1 MSLISLGVRKLTKKN
16 NFIQNLIF
24 LLCIIVIIGTIY
36 YFRPLSANNVFP
48 ELENAEKIAFI
59 VRFDEKKDS
68 EFKKIEIK
76 GKEVDYFINLLEMT
90 KYQRVFGETNIQSQT
105 NAFDIVI
112 VHNSSNYSIVINN
125 KGYVVVDEMNSKKK
139 YKILSSKND
148 TLIKLIDEMLYGK

>member
-1 MSLISLGVRKLTKKN
+1 M
-16 NFIQNLIF
+16 
-24 LLCIIVIIGTIY
+24 VIIGTIY

-48 ELENAEKIAFI
+48 ELENVEKIAFI
-59 VRFDEKKDS
+59 VRFDEKKDT

-76 GKEVDYFINLLEMT
+76 EKEVDYFINLLEMT
-90 KYQRVFGETNIQSQT
+90 KYRRVIGETNIQSQT

-112 VHNSSNYSIVINN
+112 VHKSSNYSIVINK

-148 TLIKLIDEMLYGK
+148 TLIKLIDEMFNDK

>member
-1 MSLISLGVRKLTKKN
+1 MTKKN
-16 NFIQNLIF
+16 NFIQNIIF

-48 ELENAEKIAFI
+48 ELENVEKIAFI
-59 VRFDEKKDS
+59 VRFDEKKDA
-68 EFKKIEIK
+68 EIKNIEIK
-76 GKEVDYFINLLEMT
+76 EKEVDYFINLLEMT

-148 TLIKLIDEMLYGK
+148 TLIKLIDEMLNSK

>member
-1 MSLISLGVRKLTKKN
+1 MTKKN